1 MRLGDRPKTPARV
14 TDGVRFLILRAPP
27 LPQGACDIHLRQDHQ
42 PDKNLTEDAVIE
54 PLSFPRDRAQG
65 VRSGTLKKQ
74 LALYERFGWEIQRK
88 HLGDPLAFL
97 ITETGN
103 VNSYIHIWQYN
114 DAEDRVRKRARLADD
129 PAWQLYLE
137 RAGEAG
143 YILSQETSLL
153 VDAPFFGR

>member
-1 MRLGDRPKTPARV
+1 ML
-14 TDGVRFLILRAPP
+14 
-27 LPQGACDIHLRQDHQ
+27 CDHRHYC
-42 PDKNLTEDAVIE
+42 
-54 PLSFPRDRAQG
+54 
-65 VRSGTLKKQ
+65 VRSGTLRKQ
-74 LALYERFGWEIQRK
+74 LALYERFGWEVQRK

-114 DAEDRVRKRARLADD
+114 DAEDRVRKRERLADD

-137 RAGEAG
+137 KAAEAG

-153 VDAPFFGR
+153 VDAPFFGRQA